1 MVIYWAMFLVPAIG
15 ALLERERGVG
25 EKMSGLYPLLVC
37 VFFLIAFR
45 ETGGDFQTYSD
56 QFHLISRLDFFQSV
70 AVTEPAY
77 GGLNW
82 ISNQFDAD
90 IYGVNAVCAVIFLGG
105 FAYFCAPERRP
116 VLMLTIAT
124 AYLIIVVVVGYTRQG
139 TAIGIEL
146 IGLRMLMQ
154 RRIVPYFVCVLLAM
168 TFHRSAMILLP
179 FAYYALPK
187 QTGATGRFI
196 AVATL
201 AGALYVVL
209 SQFSA
214 ENETLYANYVESSH
228 YSSDGALVRSVMNL
242 AAAFTLI
249 VNRRR
254 WALRWN
260 DRDIWMAFSIAS
272 VGVTALTFV
281 ASTAADRIGL
291 YLIPLQVIVFA
302 RLPTLWARLNP
313 LPVIAVVAL
322 FGATFGVW
330 LHLGNYAGELWLPYK
345 SLLLGVV
352 P

>member
-1 MVIYWAMFLVPAIG
+1 MVIYWAMFLVPAMG

-25 EKMSGLYPLLVC
+25 EKMSGVYPLLVF

-45 ETGGDFQTYSD
+45 ETGGDFETYSD
-56 QFHLISRLDFFQSV
+56 LFHLISRLDFFQSV

-116 VLMLTIAT
+116 VLMLTVAM

-187 QTGATGRFI
+187 QTGRLAVSSPRRLSRERYMWSCCSPAPRTRNYTPTTSRAPATRRT
-196 AVATL
+196 APWCE
-201 AGALYVVL
+201 AL
-209 SQFSA
+209 
-214 ENETLYANYVESSH
+214 
-228 YSSDGALVRSVMNL
+228 
-242 AAAFTLI
+242 
-249 VNRRR
+249 
-254 WALRWN
+254 
-260 DRDIWMAFSIAS
+260 
-272 VGVTALTFV
+272 
-281 ASTAADRIGL
+281 
-291 YLIPLQVIVFA
+291 
-302 RLPTLWARLNP
+302 
-313 LPVIAVVAL
+313 
-322 FGATFGVW
+322 
-330 LHLGNYAGELWLPYK
+330 
-345 SLLLGVV
+345 
-352 P
+352 